1 MKENEPYPFQFIGG
15 VSNTYGFITSSK
27 ASFEIKFKP
36 SGYLFGDEVP
46 FADYTYEF
54 VILSLNDDY
63 VKFNPDSRISAT
75 VSEIVYDFFKLK
87 ERTVIY
93 ICENRDGRGKAR
105 DRKFNHWFSLYN
117 RLFLVKMDF
126 VLGYETNPYLTSL
139 IIRID
144 NPYMDEILKATA
156 ALFEEHKK

>member
-15 VSNTYGFITSSK
+15 INNTYGFISFNK
-27 ASFEIKFKP
+27 VSFEIKFKP
-36 SGYLFGDEVP
+36 SGYLFGDQVP

-54 VILSLNDDY
+54 AILLKEEATEKSP
-63 VKFNPDSRISAT
+63 PDPRISAT

-105 DRKFNHWFSLYN
+105 DRKFSHWFSLYN

-126 VLGYETNPYLTSL
+126 VLGYETDPYLTSL
-139 IIRID
+139 IVRID

-156 ALFEEHKK
+156 SLFEEHKK